1 VSLSLHVD
9 LIDGDSMVLVSSV
22 PWTHVGGWN
31 TVLVDAL
38 SRRTPLVI
46 DTPTVIF
53 GADVIHPHP
62 GEETIAVVKMR
73 PLCTEIPVTQLPL
86 FSQRRLNIKFL

>member
-9 LIDGDSMVLVSSV
+9 LIDGDSMVLASSV

-31 TVLVDAL
+31 TVLVDA
-38 SRRTPLVI
+38 
-46 DTPTVIF
+46 PTVIF
-53 GADVIHPHP
+53 GADVIHPHL

-73 PLCTEIPVTQLPL
+73 PLCTKIPVAQLPL
-86 FSQRRLNIKFL
+86 FSQGRLNIKFL